1 MQLLPEFPQL
11 MQKIYV
17 VFVFKCT
24 KVTKKILI
32 GFSVSVLGGCM
43 MIALMQMIL
52 SVICIVGKYS
62 VPIVLYKLLTDF
74 IHLQG
79 ICKQTYCAV

>member
-24 KVTKKILI
+24 RVTKKIQI
-32 GFSVSVLGGCM
+32 GFSVSLIGGCM

-52 SVICIVGKYS
+52 SVTCIVGKYS

-74 IHLQG
+74 IYLQG
-79 ICKQTYCAV
+79 ICMESYCAV

>member
-11 MQKIYV
+11 IQKIYV

-32 GFSVSVLGGCM
+32 GFSVSVIGGCM

-52 SVICIVGKYS
+52 SVTCIVGNYS
-62 VPIVLYKLLTDF
+62 VPIVLCKLLTDF

-79 ICKQTYCAV
+79 ICMQSYYAV